1 MRSKMLFIAS
11 LFLMISCNS
20 NRSIDKCDTIQLS
33 VEVEERRL
41 PLAASEFFSSADI
54 VALEANDNSL
64 IAGVDKV
71 LKEEDFFAVVDK
83 RSNKIL
89 TFRYDGS
96 HIATI
101 NRKGRGPQEYVNMS
115 NATIDTKG
123 KHFVVY
129 DDMTERI
136 ILYNYDGEWVK
147 SFKHDVLIDELVTKD
162 GVLYIAHYRT
172 MDNSEDYIASIDLK
186 SEEVKQIYGFP
197 NQYDTNVGVRGTTL
211 TATSDGVLFTYIL
224 DNTIYEV
231 KQGKVTAKYNFDF
244 GSRNSAGVVNK
255 RANPD
260 ELTDKIFDSKCI
272 YALSNTIE
280 NDRYLLTSPNGFGYI
295 TYNKLTKEIGSHS
308 TIKVSGMPMSTSN
321 AVIAEGGD
329 NCIVSVLDVASLLRI
344 KGYMKDD
351 DYKDLDPQI
360 AKILLATT
368 EDSNPTLVLLKLN
381 K

>member
-1 MRSKMLFIAS
+1 MKQATLFITS
-11 LFLMISCNS
+11 LFLMIACNS
-20 NRSIDKCDTIQLS
+20 GNSISLHDATQLS
-33 VEVEERRL
+33 VEIEQHRPSLV
-41 PLAASEFFSSADI
+41 ASEFFSSSDI

-64 IAGVDKV
+64 IADVDKV
-71 LKEEDFFAVVDK
+71 LMEEDFFAVVDK

-136 ILYNYDGEWVK
+136 ILYNYDGDWVK
-147 SFKHDVLIDELVTKD
+147 SFKHDVLIDELVAKD
-162 GVLYIAHYRT
+162 GVLYVAHYRT
-172 MDNSEDYIASIDLK
+172 MDNSEDYIASIELK

-211 TATSDGVLFTYIL
+211 TATTDGVLFTYIL
-224 DNTIYEV
+224 DNAIYEV

-244 GSRNSAGVVNK
+244 GSRNSAGVVNQS
-255 RANPD
+255 ANSD
-260 ELTDKIFDSKCI
+260 ELADKIFDSKCI

-280 NDRYLLTSPNGFGYI
+280 NDKYLLTSPNGFGYI
-295 TYNKLTKEIGSHS
+295 TYNKQTKEIGSHS
-308 TIKVSGMPMSTSN
+308 TIKVEGVLTSTS
-321 AVIAEGGD
+321 ASVIAEGGSD
-329 NCIVSVLDVASLLRI
+329 CIVSVMSVASLLRV
-344 KGYMKDD
+344 KGYMTDEG
-351 DYKDLDPQI
+351 YKDLEPKF
-360 AKILLATT
+360 AKILLAAT
-368 EDSNPTLVLLKLN
+368 EDSNPVLMFHKL
-381 K
+381 